1 MKKSFTNLRKSL
13 CVAAL
18 AGMALVPIPACAQS
32 WHPVYKITFGGRG
45 ESKTVDK
52 VLVENLS
59 NGRSVQ
65 LSGKDTLLLTSSVSG
80 IEGVLEKSND
90 GKVTI
95 EGGQLLM
102 NLQHP
107 TDVQV
112 NVYGLDGSL
121 ALQTRLAAS
130 SREVSMPLPPLRKGV
145 YVVRATAPGLNKS
158 VKWLCGGSSSL
169 SAPAISTLQEVASDE
184 PVQESLNSPLQS
196 LFALDNE
203 QVGGVELIYE
213 KGDVL
218 RFTGTSGDMTTITTN
233 SPRSTHPIYFD
244 FFKCQDADG
253 YNYAIVRAGDML
265 WMAEDLRRVNSLKIN
280 DAGNMDSELLGAVIG
295 NPDMPL
301 MATEGN
307 NTYYSK
313 AAAIKALPEGW
324 RLPTQGEIDYA
335 IKKLNGGNYNTAGAY
350 LKGDGEGRLDS
361 TSLRMTANGRFDANG
376 SVADGGNGYF
386 MTRSTKGGV
395 ILAMQLSE
403 NGDGVSV
410 GTCQNHL
417 ISVRGVRAAPSAYTE
432 MMETLGY
439 TDQKAKSIARVP
451 TALQERGPLGKT
463 YVMHT
468 VPQSIAYDFTGGQ
481 FKSVEPEA
489 RSGILA
495 KDNNGAWYLN
505 DRRDADFLSDCGDNS
520 ERRNTLRKMAAMNNG
535 EGTQY
540 TLEMQWSRPFRI
552 VTQLV
557 GNSYKRTD
565 TPDVFGFGN
574 VYLTIAGNSQMGH
587 DVIYDRPST
596 ERYGIKLPGEYYFIP
611 LNKSILPYFRYDNN
625 NRPTETRMDY
635 VQRCFQLLTADFNED
650 GVDEVIVCVDGV
662 VNVYDGATMLNTIK
676 QGKSADFDGENYLKP
691 SMYYKDFR
699 VADDGSGELDC
710 SAYYL
715 KKPMTR
721 FAVGDVDGDGI
732 SDLAV
737 LRVGTGGENGKAKV
751 ELFVY
756 GAGNLKAEP
765 IAYSYFYE
773 TSPNAV
779 FNDIK
784 IGNVSGSRY
793 NDIIMLFRNY
803 SGTTLEKIG
812 YMWHAMYDPNNTETH
827 LKIDGNRDN
836 IDSDYVGKNQS
847 FQGYDGHIGN
857 TNLTLAHFRGPEY
870 PCDIVCGADLWR
882 WNSETEKM
890 EFCDIQV
897 LPFTCNDI
905 WSIYCDNIIAAD
917 PNGTGV
923 DILYYFRNWDTY
935 ESDNGN
941 RLMFQGFSETWF
953 SSKTEFTSST
963 LKHRHTFNSDYFK
976 YCDQGSVWNSKDQKD
991 DELMWW
997 FGSGDAEFG
1006 NNSALCA
1013 VYDRPGHKIL
1023 QYKGHET
1030 AFSEPRIHA
1039 LIAAPP
1045 TFDYGNETEPNY
1057 DFVTSWGFNSKTSQ
1071 QTTNSSSVSASLI
1084 VGFEQE
1090 INAPIT
1096 GTKLGGVEFTT
1107 KMEQECTKTTS
1118 ETSSISYG
1126 QIYEARDDDR
1136 VVMQVTPYDNYTY
1149 EVVASDNVDEIGG
1162 LLNLSIPQKPMTV
1175 GLALSDYDYLMA
1187 DNKNA
1192 PDLHEVFSHTVGD
1205 PFSYPSTADKV
1216 KTNVPGSEILWGNG
1230 QWNDFV
1236 TTGSGGSNIR
1246 EIALDNSTATS
1257 AAFSFS
1263 VESELVVTAF
1273 CAKVGAGF
1281 GYGNT
1286 NETTHEESQGF
1297 SVSACVPGLAPG
1309 DKNPNRSFFDWNL
1322 CWYKYKLAGQTF
1334 PVVNYVVKKR

>member
-59 NGRSVQ
+59 NGRSVE

-184 PVQESLNSPLQS
+184 PVQECLNSPLQS

-280 DAGNMDSELLGAVIG
+280 DAGTLDSELLGAVIG

-324 RLPTQGEIDYA
+324 QLPTQGEIDYA

-350 LKGDGEGRLDS
+350 LKGDGAGRLDS

-395 ILAMQLSE
+395 MLAMQLSE
-403 NGDGVSV
+403 SADGVSV

-432 MMETLGY
+432 MMETFGY

-451 TALQERGPLGKT
+451 TSLQERGPLGKT
-463 YVMHT
+463 YTMHT
-468 VPQSIAYDFTGGQ
+468 MPQSIAYDFTGGQ
-481 FKSVEPEA
+481 FGVSDPEA
-489 RSGILA
+489 RSGILS
-495 KDNNGAWYLN
+495 KDSEGSWFLN
-505 DRRDADFLSDCGDNS
+505 DRRDADFLSDCNDKTQRPN
-520 ERRNTLRKMAAMNNG
+520 RLRKMAAMNNG

-552 VTQLV
+552 VTQLD

-611 LNKSILPYFRYDNN
+611 LNKSILPYFRYDND
-625 NRPTETRMDY
+625 NRATETRMDY

-662 VNVYDGATMLNTIK
+662 VSIYDGATMLNTIK

-836 IDSDYVGKNQS
+836 IDSDYVGKNGS
-847 FQGYDGHIGN
+847 FAGYDGHIGN
-857 TNLTLAHFRGPEY
+857 TNITLANFRGPGY

-897 LPFTCNDI
+897 LPFTCNGI
-905 WSIYCDNIIAAD
+905 WSIFSDNIIAAD
-917 PNGTGV
+917 PWGTGC
-923 DILYYFRNWDTY
+923 DCLYYFRNWDTY
-935 ESDNGN
+935 ESEGN
-941 RLMFQGFSETWF
+941 RLMFQGLSETWF

-963 LKHRHTFNSDYFK
+963 LNHRHTFNTDYFQYFNLGK
-976 YCDQGSVWNSKDQKD
+976 LWNSKDQKD
-991 DELMWW
+991 VELMWW
-997 FGSGDAEFG
+997 FGPGDVEFG

-1013 VYDRPGHKIL
+1013 VYDRPGHKLL

-1057 DFVTSWGFNSKTSQ
+1057 DFVTSWGFSTSTSQ
-1071 QTTNSSSVSASLI
+1071 QTTNSSSISASLI

-1107 KMEQECTKTTS
+1107 KMEQECTKSTS
-1118 ETSSISYG
+1118 ETSTISFS
-1126 QIYEARDDDR
+1126 QLYEARDDDR

-1175 GLALSDYDYLMA
+1175 GLALTDYDYLMA
-1187 DNKNA
+1187 DDKNA
-1192 PDLHEVFSHTVGD
+1192 PDLHEVFSHTIGD

-1236 TTGSGGSNIR
+1236 TTGSGGSVIR

-1263 VESELVVTAF
+1263 VESELVVTALGVK
-1273 CAKVGAGF
+1273 AGAGF

-1309 DKNPNRSFFDWNL
+1309 DKSPNRSFFDWNL

>member
-1 MKKSFTNLRKSL
+1 MKRTFTLPRCLLLCMAAVAGLSL
-13 CVAAL
+13 APVS
-18 AGMALVPIPACAQS
+18 VCADS
-32 WHPVYKITFGGRG
+32 EHPVYKITFGARG
-45 ESKTVDK
+45 ESSTVDA

-59 NGRSVQ
+59 NGKSAT
-65 LSGKDTLLLTSSVSG
+65 LSGQDTLLLKAKGDLTPIDEVRPSVGDVRIQSGQLVVDMLQPSPAQVSVYGVDGTLAWQTRIDSQSRISSV
-80 IEGVLEKSND
+80 
-90 GKVTI
+90 T
-95 EGGQLLM
+95 
-102 NLQHP
+102 
-107 TDVQV
+107 
-112 NVYGLDGSL
+112 
-121 ALQTRLAAS
+121 
-130 SREVSMPLPPLRKGV
+130 LPPLGKGF
-145 YVVRATAPGLNKS
+145 YVVRVTAPGLERS
-158 VKWLCGGSSSL
+158 VKWLSGGSSSL
-169 SAPAISTLQEVASDE
+169 SAPAFITEQEVADE
-184 PVQESLNSPLQS
+184 SGLQSQEYGPLQPM
-196 LFALDNE
+196 FAME
-203 QVGGVELIYE
+203 SASKGVELE
-213 KGDVL
+213 FAKGDVL

-233 SPRSTHPIYFD
+233 SPRSTHPVYFD
-244 FFKCQDADG
+244 FFRCQDADG
-253 YNYAIVRAGDML
+253 YNYTIVRAGDML

-280 DAGNMDSELLGAVIG
+280 DAGTMSSELLTSVIG

-301 MATEGN
+301 MASEGN

-324 RLPTQGEIDYA
+324 QLPTQGEIDYA

-350 LKGDGEGRLDS
+350 LKGEGEGRLDS

-376 SVADGGNGYF
+376 SVVDGSKGYF

-395 ILAMQLSE
+395 MLAMQLS
-403 NGDGVSV
+403 GSADKVSV

-432 MMETLGY
+432 MMETFGY
-439 TDQKAKSIARVP
+439 TSQKAKSKARVP
-451 TALQERGPLGKT
+451 ATLREKGPLGKT

-468 VPQSIAYDFTGGQ
+468 GPQSIAYDFTGGQ

-495 KDNNGAWYLN
+495 KDSKGAWFLN
-505 DRRDADFLSDCGDNS
+505 DRRDADFLSDCGSNS

-650 GVDEVIVCVDGV
+650 GVDEAIVCVDGV
-662 VNVYDGATMLNTIK
+662 VNIYDGATMLNTIK
-676 QGKSADFDGENYLKP
+676 QGKSADFDGKNYLKP

-737 LRVGTGGENGKAKV
+737 LRVGTGGEKGKAKV

-756 GAGNLKAEP
+756 GAGNLKAKP

-857 TNLTLAHFRGPEY
+857 TNITLANFRGPGY

-991 DELMWW
+991 VELMWW
-997 FGSGDAEFG
+997 FGGGDVEFG

-1013 VYDRPGHKIL
+1013 VYDRPGYKVL

-1192 PDLHEVFSHTVGD
+1192 PDLHEVFSHTIGD
-1205 PFSYPSTADKV
+1205 PFSYPSTADKI

-1236 TTGSGGSNIR
+1236 TTGSGGSSIR

-1309 DKNPNRSFFDWNL
+1309 DKSPNRSFFDWNL

>member
-59 NGRSVQ
+59 NGRSVE

-80 IEGVLEKSND
+80 IEGVLEQSND

-203 QVGGVELIYE
+203 QMGGVELIYE

-233 SPRSTHPIYFD
+233 SPRSTHPVYFD

-280 DAGNMDSELLGAVIG
+280 DAGIMSSELLSSVIG

-350 LKGDGEGRLDS
+350 LKGDGAGRLDS

-386 MTRSTKGGV
+386 MTRSTKGG
-395 ILAMQLSE
+395 IMLAVQLSE
-403 NGDGVSV
+403 SADNVSV

-432 MMETLGY
+432 MMDKLGING
-439 TDQKAKSIARVP
+439 QKAKSKARVP
-451 TALQERGPLGKT
+451 ATLREKGPLGKE
-463 YVMHT
+463 YVAYDRG
-468 VPQSIAYDFTGGQ
+468 QSIAYDYSSGQ
-481 FKSVEPEA
+481 YNSTSAEP
-489 RSGILA
+489 RSGILY
-495 KDNNGAWYLN
+495 KDNGSTKWIWHTNHDN
-505 DRRDADFLSDCGDNS
+505 NFLSDCGTNNKDN
-520 ERRNTLRKMAAMNNG
+520 NVLRKMAAMNNG
-535 EGTQY
+535 NGTQNVVQ
-540 TLEMQWSRPFRI
+540 MQWGRRFMI
-552 VTQLV
+552 
-557 GNSYKRTD
+557 RTEYNPSNGSHTFSD
-565 TPDVFGFGN
+565 TPDVFSKDHTDG
-574 VYLTIAGNSQMGH
+574 VYITIAGDHNEGYAVKNKQTGNGFH
-587 DVIYDRPST
+587 K
-596 ERYGIKLPGEYYFIP
+596 GFFIP
-611 LNKSILPYFRYDNN
+611 LNAYMKPVPKTILNFAGW
-625 NRPTETRMDY
+625 NRDSGRVNEARLDY
-635 VQRCFQLLTADFNED
+635 VQRIFQLLTADFNGD
-650 GVDEVIVCVDGV
+650 GVDELVIGVDGEV
-662 VNVYDGATMLNTIK
+662 WVYDGATMLNAVNNNSINKTYN
-676 QGKSADFDGENYLKP
+676 EKP
-691 SMYYKDFR
+691 LYHKNFNLN
-699 VADDGSGELDC
+699 DDGSEKDG
-710 SAYYL
+710 SQSSL
-715 KKPMTR
+715 KKPVTR
-721 FAVGDVDGDGI
+721 FAVGDVDGDDI
-732 SDLAV
+732 PDITV
-737 LRVGTGGENGKAKV
+737 LQVGAKDGTSGKGKAELMLYRSGNV
-751 ELFVY
+751 EAAPLASRV
-756 GAGNLKAEP
+756 
-765 IAYSYFYE
+765 IANNCG
-773 TSPNAV
+773 NAV
-779 FNDIK
+779 FCDVK
-784 IGNVSGSRY
+784 VGNVSSGNY
-793 NDIIMLFRNY
+793 NDIILFFRDYTDENGFNNY
-803 SGTTLEKIG
+803 G
-812 YMWHAMYDPNNTETH
+812 YLWQAMYDPEAEGGLYCYTSDNLVAHCFRGDARQVGNN
-827 LKIDGNRDN
+827 N
-836 IDSDYVGKNQS
+836 V
-847 FQGYDGHIGN
+847 
-857 TNLTLAHFRGPEY
+857 TLAHLHGTSK
-870 PCDIVCGADLWR
+870 PCDIVVGADMWS
-882 WNSETEKM
+882 WNSELGRIQFKY
-890 EFCDIQV
+890 QV
-897 LPFTCNDI
+897 LPDFESD
-905 WSIYCDNIIAAD
+905 WWAIYADNIIAAD
-917 PNGTGV
+917 PGAEGK
-923 DILYYFRNWDTY
+923 DYLYYFYSHSTY
-935 ESDNGN
+935 EYGDRFVFQGFGETWYKGKEITEDGVCKSWSYSSDIFKYSDNGKWW
-941 RLMFQGFSETWF
+941 G
-953 SSKTEFTSST
+953 SS
-963 LKHRHTFNSDYFK
+963 D
-976 YCDQGSVWNSKDQKD
+976 KDF
-991 DELMWW
+991 ELMWW
-997 FGSGDAEFG
+997 YRFSGNQEWGST
-1006 NNSALCA
+1006 SALCA
-1013 VYDRPGHKIL
+1013 VNARKGPETKKL
-1023 QYKGHET
+1023 RYKGYQK

-1039 LIAAPP
+1039 LLAAPP
-1045 TFDYGNETEPNY
+1045 TFDYGDETEPNY
-1057 DFVTSWGFNSKTSQ
+1057 DFVTSWGYSTSNKQETSK
-1071 QTTNSSSVSASLI
+1071 SSSISASVI
-1084 VGFEQE
+1084 VGFEAE

-1096 GTKLGGVEFTT
+1096 GTKLGGVDFTV
-1107 KMEQECTKTTS
+1107 KMQNECSSSTS
-1118 ETSSISYG
+1118 QSSTITYS
-1126 QIYEARDDDR
+1126 QQYEARDDDR
-1136 VVMQVTPYDNYTY
+1136 VVMQVTPYDVYTY
-1149 EVVASDNVDEIGG
+1149 EVVEAENVDQIG
-1162 LLNLSIPQKPMTV
+1162 NEVVLSVPGETMTV

-1192 PDLHEVFSHTVGD
+1192 PNLHEVFSHEIGN
-1205 PFSYPSTADKV
+1205 PFSYPSSADQIY
-1216 KTNVPGSEILWGNG
+1216 TNVPNCEILWGG
-1230 QWNDFV
+1230 GSKDKFV
-1236 TTGSGGSNIR
+1236 TTGSGGSVIR
-1246 EIALDNSTATS
+1246 EIALDKSTATS

-1263 VESELVVTAF
+1263 VETELVATALGVK
-1273 CAKVGAGF
+1273 AGAGF

-1309 DKNPNRSFFDWNL
+1309 DKSPNRSFFDWNL